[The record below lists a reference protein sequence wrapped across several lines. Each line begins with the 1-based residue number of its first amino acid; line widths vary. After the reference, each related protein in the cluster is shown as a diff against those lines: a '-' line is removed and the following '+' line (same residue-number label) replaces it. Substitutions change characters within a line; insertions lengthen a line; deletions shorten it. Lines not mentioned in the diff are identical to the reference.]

1 MVQLVVDGIFLDLYE
16 DDPIKLNIIFDDDN
30 FGVVSDYSRSFRVPA
45 TKQNN
50 TFFQQAFEVNG
61 IDFDVSVKREA
72 QILVN
77 GTEYKQGELRLLK
90 IYLSQDS
97 KYVDYEVFFLGEK
110 KNLQTSI
117 GEKTLCQLDLSG
129 LTHTLDWS
137 AITTSWQ
144 AYPSGTT
151 TSGLFQ
157 GDVLY
162 PLVDFGNS
170 YTATTGPTQY
180 LPEIPL
186 AEQAVIGSY
195 LNSGSVYS
203 PQPYFTASTSPL
215 EFNRFKPMIRAKRII
230 DAIFDDAGFSYESS
244 FFRSNFF
251 RNLYVSAWGNEEDFT
266 NNANSNNM
274 WIYSVEPQFS
284 SLAEQLVL
292 FNVNQPVTFFP
303 DAFPS
308 PYDNN
313 NNYQQN
319 VGYTCPANG
328 TYTGVVQMFVSS
340 VFNSPINVEFKLI
353 KLTGTTEV
361 VIASSGSLTS
371 LPSSWFINFSISA
384 NTGDK
389 LYIKVYNNGVNNAE
403 IYNSYFAITSSPG
416 SISPGGFLSCEYKQ
430 IDFIKDIITKFRMVM
445 IYQGNNRFL
454 IEPWKD
460 IIGSGEIY
468 DWTEL
473 LDNSKDVVLEPTFY
487 TQAKKVVFK
496 EQSDTDIG
504 NDWIL
509 RTSNNGLPYG
519 SRELVSN
526 YDLLTGEKI
535 IETNFAST
543 PIFVH
548 SFFDRQ
554 AFNIGTTFFN
564 FMTIPL
570 IWDGIV
576 GQQHYERVKEPIE
589 PKTRLLFYNGMVNTS
604 DISGTTTAY
613 KSYWYMRYT
622 GTTTISYNQYP
633 QVSSYN
639 SFPIS
644 ASTDLN
650 WYKQRTYLGQ
660 SPVDTRTPTQGFD
673 SIARTDVYEVYW
685 QLYMNTLYN
694 KYSRRLSAYFLLD
707 FDSVKSLT
715 PKDVIFIKNS
725 YWYIEKITDLEVGNN
740 ELCKVDLI
748 KLLDFSPDGSGYE
761 PPTLLWNT
769 NNDLWNT
776 ETMTWN

>member
-16 DDPIKLNIIFDDDN
+16 DDPLKLNIIFDDSD
-30 FGVVSDYSRSFRVPA
+30 FGVVSDYSKSFRVPA

-50 TFFQQAFEVNG
+50 LFFQQAFEING

-77 GTEYKQGELRLLK
+77 GTEYKQGEIRLLK
-90 IYLSQDS
+90 VYLSQDS
-97 KYVDYEVFFLGEK
+97 KYADYEIFFLGEK

-117 GEKTLCQLDLSG
+117 GEKTLCQLNLTG

-137 AITTSWQ
+137 AITTSWE

-157 GDVLY
+157 GDVIY

-195 LNSGSVYS
+195 VNSGSVYS

-215 EFNRFKPMIRAKRII
+215 EFERFKPMIRAKKII
-230 DAIFDDAGFSYESS
+230 DTIFEEAGFSYEST
-244 FFRSNFF
+244 FFNSNFF
-251 RNLYVSAWGNEEDFT
+251 RNLYVSAWGNEADFT
-266 NNANSNNM
+266 AGINSNNM
-274 WIYSVEPQFS
+274 LLYSLEPQFTTLAS
-284 SLAEQLVL
+284 SLVL

-303 DAFPS
+303 EFLPA
-308 PYDNN
+308 PYDYN
-313 NNYQQN
+313 NNYNQS

-328 TYTGVVQMFVSS
+328 TYEGVVQMFVSNA
-340 VFNSPINVEFKLI
+340 FNNPIDIQFKLI
-353 KLTGTTEV
+353 RMTGTTEIV
-361 VIASSGSLTS
+361 LASSGSLTS
-371 LPSSWFINFSISA
+371 NPSNWFTTFSTTA

-389 LYIKVYNNGVNNAE
+389 LYIKVENNGTNPAE
-403 IYNSYFAITSSPG
+403 IYNSYFGITSSPG
-416 SISPGGFLSCEYKQ
+416 SISPGGYLSCDYKQ
-430 IDFIKDIITKFRMVM
+430 IDFIKDILTKFRMVM

-487 TQAKKVVFK
+487 TQSKKVIFK
-496 EQSDTDIG
+496 DKSDTDIG
-504 NDWIL
+504 NDWVL
-509 RTSNNGLPYG
+509 RTSNNGLPFG

-526 YDLLTGEKI
+526 YELLTGEKV

-543 PIFVH
+543 PIYNPH
-548 SFFDRQ
+548 FFDRQ
-554 AFNIGTTFFN
+554 AINLSNLRFNYT
-564 FMTIPL
+564 TIPL
-570 IWDGIV
+570 IWEGIV
-576 GQQHYERVKEPIE
+576 GEQHYQRVKEPME

-604 DISGTTTAY
+604 DRTGTTSFST
-613 KSYWYMRYT
+613 WYMRYT
-622 GTTTISYNQYP
+622 GSTTISYNQYP
-633 QVSSYN
+633 QVSSYS
-639 SFPIS
+639 SFPVS

-650 WYKQRTYLGQ
+650 WYKRAVNTAAAIFEER
-660 SPVDTRTPTQGFD
+660 PATQGG
-673 SIARTDVYEVYW
+673 APRVPRTDVYEVYW

-694 KYSRRLSAYFLLD
+694 KYSRRLTGYFLLD

-715 PKDVIFIKNS
+715 PRDVIFIKNS
-725 YWYIEKITDLEVGNN
+725 YWYIEKITELEVGRN
-740 ELCKVDLI
+740 EICKVDLI
-748 KLLDFSPDGSGYE
+748 KLLDFSPDGSGYI
-761 PPTLLWNT
+761 PPTSNIWNL
-769 NNDLWNT
+769 NSNLWNT
-776 ETMTWN
+776 ESTTWN